1 VARAEPGQE
10 GEPPSLGQN
19 AIRGLEG
26 STVVMKVK
34 CWSHYLYA
42 ASLGL
47 ALTGLA
53 GCQTWVP
60 DVGMTLPSPHYL
72 EHRPQYIPH
81 SPDFPLS
88 RELATMEEQ
97 AAAAGAGGRAPVG
110 AAAPMPGAPMAPAP
124 ASIP

>member
-1 VARAEPGQE
+1 
-10 GEPPSLGQN
+10 
-19 AIRGLEG
+19 
-26 STVVMKVK
+26 MKAK
-34 CWSHYLYA
+34 RWSHYLYA

-60 DVGMTLPSPHYL
+60 DVGMTLPSGHYL
-72 EHRPQYIPH
+72 QHRPQYIPH

-97 AAAAGAGGRAPVG
+97 AAAAGPGGRLPAGP
-110 AAAPMPGAPMAPAP
+110 AAPMPAAPIAPPPAPMP
-124 ASIP
+124 